1 METLELDNNQP
12 IPLFLKRKLTMGKMF
27 EKLHKSLSDA
37 IEYERGNITL
47 RTKQIVIPE
56 APKSYDAATIKKMRA
71 GLGMSQRDFALWLNV
86 SLNTVKAWEQDVRN
100 PSHSALRLLEVFEKG
115 SQKGF
120 SYIMEIF
127 GLSQE
132 RSVQQAKYVKRP
144 AYIKKSVQKK

>member
-1 METLELDNNQP
+1 
-12 IPLFLKRKLTMGKMF
+12 MGKMF

-47 RTKQIVIPE
+47 RTKQIIIPE
-56 APKSYDAATIKKMRA
+56 APKNYDATAIRKLRA
-71 GLGMSQRDFALWLNV
+71 KLGISQRDFALWLNV
-86 SLNTVKAWEQDVRN
+86 SLNTVKAWEQDIRN

-115 SQKGF
+115 SYRGI

-132 RSVQQAKYVKRP
+132 GAVQQTTYARRP
-144 AYIKKSVQKK
+144 AYIQKRRSKKN